1 MRGNLIRF
9 RLRAHWLAGF
19 ALLLGS
25 GGETRAKT
33 DAAKPALAEAWQA
46 LSIGFYADAAHLF
59 AQAGEGREARLGA
72 AIASLNRPPVTRGS
86 LDAAERVFEELAAGD
101 DRIAHAALY
110 FAGRWRQ
117 LHPMEPDP
125 AGAERCFERLVATG
139 ADDAW
144 CRLALVKLAILRLTA
159 PTEENANTR
168 LAQADW
174 FLSRAQDEKTARD
187 LHLVIAEVRLDQ
199 RRYDAET
206 LEHLEAALAGPR
218 LADDLRADLLIQCGR
233 LAAKLDRPELARAR
247 FQTFL
252 DENPKE
258 RRNFTVRQALA
269 DLPGELRR

>member
-1 MRGNLIRF
+1 MRGNFIC
-9 RLRAHWLAGF
+9 LRAQAHWLAGF

-25 GGETRAKT
+25 GGEARAKT
-33 DAAKPALAEAWQA
+33 EAAKPELTKAWQA
-46 LSIGFYADAAHLF
+46 LSIGFYTDAAQLF

-72 AIASLNRPPVTRGS
+72 AIASLNRPPVTRSS
-86 LDAAERVFEELAAGD
+86 LAAAEQVFDELAAGD

-110 FAGRWRQ
+110 FAGRLRQ
-117 LHPMEPDP
+117 LHPMEPDL

-159 PTEENANTR
+159 PRGKDVSTR

-174 FLSRAQDEKTARD
+174 FLSRAQDENTARD
-187 LHLVIAEVRLDQ
+187 LHLVIAEVRLDH
-199 RRYDAET
+199 RLYDPET
-206 LEHLEAALAGPR
+206 LKHLEAALAGPR

-233 LAAKLDRPELARAR
+233 LAAKLDKPGLARLR
-247 FQTFL
+247 FQMFL

-258 RRNFTVRQALA
+258 RRNYTVRQALA
-269 DLPGELRR
+269 NLPRETER